1 MMMGIKGTFH
11 ARMTLAG
18 VEAWLGEEPRDTL
31 WPEDY
36 FVRLGPPAEL
46 IGATGTVVAREGDT
60 LRFAGGMRGSVLWLQ
75 AGPGQPPPAASS
87 KAGSD

>member
-1 MMMGIKGTFH
+1 MMGVRGTFH

-18 VEAWLGEEPRDTL
+18 VEAWLGDEPRDTL

-46 IGATGTVVAREGDT
+46 IGATGTVVAQEGDT

-75 AGPGQPPPAASS
+75 AGPGQPSPAASE
-87 KAGSD
+87 AGSG